1 MKPRIAVSL
10 LLLGLLVPAGHV
22 RAEVSAALDEHGT
35 YQCMS
40 YRYSVS
46 GGSARIWSVTT
57 VPAGRRPLNAAGDG
71 LGDLAP
77 TVVEGMSAPR
87 WPMAVWP
94 RLSGGDYDLV
104 YSLWDGTQW
113 TSILFVQ
120 RDTPYNELEPRL
132 AFNSLGQVYLVFW
145 SDEAGIG
152 SVYFSIFTT
161 SHWTRPVRVSS
172 PGVDARHASIQL
184 TGDDVVRV
192 NFETGTGIESRDVHI
207 VQSSSI
213 TDDIDPKLQVSASIG
228 P

>member
-1 MKPRIAVSL
+1 MKPRIAAWL
-10 LLLGLLVPAGHV
+10 LLPGLLVPAGRI
-22 RAEVSAALDEHGT
+22 RAEVAAALDEHGT

-46 GGSARIWSVTT
+46 GGSARIWSATT
-57 VPAGRRPLNAAGDG
+57 VPSTRRPLNTSGDA

-77 TVVEGMSAPR
+77 TVVESMTVPR
-87 WPMAVWP
+87 WPLAVWP

-104 YSLWDGTQW
+104 FSRWEGTQW
-113 TSILFVQ
+113 RTIQFVQ
-120 RDTPYNELEPRL
+120 PDTPYNELEPRL

-161 SHWTRPVRVSS
+161 GHWTSPERVSS
-172 PGVDARHASIQL
+172 PGVDSRHVSLQL
-184 TGDDVVRV
+184 NGDDVVRV
-192 NFETGTGIESRDVHI
+192 TFETAIGDESRDVHI
-207 VQSSSI
+207 VQSTSI